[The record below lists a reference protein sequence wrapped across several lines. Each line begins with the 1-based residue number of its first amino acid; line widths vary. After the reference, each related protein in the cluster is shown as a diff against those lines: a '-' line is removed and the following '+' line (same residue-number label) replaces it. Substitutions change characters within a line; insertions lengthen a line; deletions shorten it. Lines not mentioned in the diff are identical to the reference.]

1 MGASFQ
7 CIYKSE
13 KMIEQRSVTR
23 TESAKHNLRI
33 KVLLEKLRAKLKD
46 FTVLD
51 RQGLV
56 VGTVKDVNI
65 NSERQLNLVVSET
78 NTDSNSRLFLLRS
91 SHIQN
96 VDYFKKSLS
105 TDLSKLESYQLPE
118 FNLPDHPG
126 VELSILPP
134 PPAIESAEAVE
145 PKVTLGDNVSDAS
158 DHPTIAKSADMQEEP
173 EDNDSEPSQVMEE
186 EVIRLLEERLV
197 IDTTK
202 RKVGEVIVRKEVE
215 TRIVEVPV
223 QYEKLIV
230 EQISPERKQLAE
242 IELGHEEIPGIELRE
257 KTAQKTEV
265 ATKNTELIVSGEFP
279 SPKAAS
285 LLLDAIAMQRRHGCK
300 KVRVE
305 IVLEDAEHLE
315 TYQKWFDRCSG

>member
-1 MGASFQ
+1 
-7 CIYKSE
+7 
-13 KMIEQRSVTR
+13 MINQRSVTR

-65 NSERQLNLVVSET
+65 NSERQLNLVVSEA
-78 NTDSNSRLFLLRS
+78 NTDNNSRLFLLRS
-91 SHIQN
+91 SHIQH
-96 VDYFKKSLS
+96 VDYSSKSLS
-105 TDLSKLESYQLPE
+105 IDLSKLKAYQQPE
-118 FNLPDHPG
+118 FNLPEHPG

-134 PPAIESAEAVE
+134 PPVTESPEVVDQKAAV
-145 PKVTLGDNVSDAS
+145 VDNVSDAERQ
-158 DHPTIAKSADMQEEP
+158 PTVAESADIQEESENDDSLDSDEAP
-173 EDNDSEPSQVMEE
+173 EVVEE

-197 IDTTK
+197 VDMTK

-230 EQISPERKQLAE
+230 EQVSPERKQLAE
-242 IELGHEEIPGIELRE
+242 IELGHQEIPGIEISE
-257 KTAQKTEV
+257 VTSHKTEV
-265 ATKNTELIVSGEFP
+265 ATKDTELTVSGEFP

-305 IVLEDAEHLE
+305 IVLEDAEHLD
-315 TYQKWFDRCSG
+315 TYQKWFERCSGK